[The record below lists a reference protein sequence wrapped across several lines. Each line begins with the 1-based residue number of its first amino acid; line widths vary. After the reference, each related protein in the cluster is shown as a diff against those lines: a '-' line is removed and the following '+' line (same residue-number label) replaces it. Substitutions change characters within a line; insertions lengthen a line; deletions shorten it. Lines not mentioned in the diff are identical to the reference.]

1 MSLTRKQLKDLQLD
15 ENTIEEIIAAHV
27 ATIEGLRG
35 ERDAAL
41 AAAAQVEEL
50 TRERDEL
57 RAQVENLTASLEEQ
71 REAQTAFE
79 EYLTQES
86 EQRMRE
92 AKESAL
98 RAALE
103 EEGCNRYAVE
113 LILRQIELDKAV
125 LSGGSV
131 VNAGDLIAPLKE
143 KYAPFFARPTRI
155 PTPAVE
161 PPVSSEGALDIGDVS
176 RMSVEE
182 INRNWSAVRSALSKG
197 AM

>member
-15 ENTIEEIIAAHV
+15 EAIIEEIIASHV
-27 ATIEGLRG
+27 STIDGLRS

-41 AAAAQVEEL
+41 AAAASVGEL
-50 TRERDEL
+50 TCERDEL
-57 RAQVENLTASLEEQ
+57 RAQVENLTASLQEQ

-79 EYLTQES
+79 EYLAKES

-92 AKESAL
+92 AKEAAL

-103 EEGCNRYAVE
+103 EEGCNRCAVE
-113 LILRQIELDKAV
+113 LILRQIDLDKAV
-125 LSGGSV
+125 LSDGSI
-131 VNAGDLIAPLKE
+131 VNAGELITPLKE
-143 KYAPFFARPTRI
+143 KYAPFFARPARI

>member
-15 ENTIEEIIAAHV
+15 EATIEEIIAAHV
-27 ATIEGLRG
+27 STIDGLRN

-41 AAAAQVEEL
+41 AATAQVEEL

-57 RAQVENLTASLEEQ
+57 RARVDGLTAALQEQ
-71 REAQTAFE
+71 SEAQAAFE
-79 EYLTQES
+79 EYLTQET

-92 AKESAL
+92 AKEAAL

-113 LILRQIELDKAV
+113 LILRQIDLDKAV
-125 LSGGSV
+125 LSDGSV
-131 VNAGDLIAPLKE
+131 INAGDLIAPLKE
-143 KYAPFFARPTRI
+143 KYAPFFAKPTRI

-161 PPVSSEGALDIGDVS
+161 PPVSSEGALDISDVS

-182 INRNWSAVRSALSKG
+182 INRSWSAVRSALSKG

>member
-1 MSLTRKQLKDLQLD
+1 M
-15 ENTIEEIIAAHV
+15 
-27 ATIEGLRG
+27 
-35 ERDAAL
+35 
-41 AAAAQVEEL
+41 
-50 TRERDEL
+50 
-57 RAQVENLTASLEEQ
+57 ENLTASLQEQ
-71 REAQTAFE
+71 REAQAAFE
-79 EYLTQES
+79 EYLAKES

-92 AKESAL
+92 AKEAAL

-125 LSGGSV
+125 LSDGSV

-143 KYAPFFARPTRI
+143 KYAPFFAKPARI